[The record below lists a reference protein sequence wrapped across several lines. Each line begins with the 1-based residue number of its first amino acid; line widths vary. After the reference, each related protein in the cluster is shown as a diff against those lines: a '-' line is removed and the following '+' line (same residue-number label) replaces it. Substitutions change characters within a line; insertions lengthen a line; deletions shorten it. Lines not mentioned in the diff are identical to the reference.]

1 MENLN
6 KEEGEELHD
15 NNRRAESGVPPCV
28 PGLTSDQ
35 PPSSPRTWA
44 VLSSLSSVSP
54 RQSEEHFLPLT
65 RETSASGD
73 RTSRVLG
80 LGCQHLESLVPRV
93 PAPRESST
101 RGVKISRLLGLG
113 C

>member
-15 NNRRAESGVPPCV
+15 NNRRAESGVPLCV

-44 VLSSLSSVSP
+44 VLSSLSAVSP

-65 RETSASGD
+65 RETSASGAAAA
-73 RTSRVLG
+73 SR
-80 LGCQHLESLVPRV
+80 
-93 PAPRESST
+93 
-101 RGVKISRLLGLG
+101 KY
-113 C
+113 